1 MYFPWVSV
9 FISFLLC
16 LSSVFSYH
24 CSVSCSAA
32 HCQSA
37 DAPREVVGGGS
48 LYITPHKQ
56 SDVHTF
62 ATSVLLI
69 QGAFSRT
76 VSTTFISHTV
86 SSWTFCW
93 VKKRLFLIHEEAP
106 WLKCCISNEQRFK
119 EKAEFHV
126 VNRIER
132 FALSAG
138 YVFSTFY
145 CNNASI
151 FLLFLPRKTLDL
163 HLFTG
168 ATRATVL
175 ILAASHVS

>member
-1 MYFPWVSV
+1 MPPGRWW
-9 FISFLLC
+9 
-16 LSSVFSYH
+16 
-24 CSVSCSAA
+24 
-32 HCQSA
+32 
-37 DAPREVVGGGS
+37 GGGS

-69 QGAFSRT
+69 QGVFSRT

-93 VKKRLFLIHEEAP
+93 VKKRLFLLHEEAP

-151 FLLFLPRKTLDL
+151 FLLFLPRKTRSSPL
-163 HLFTG
+163 HGGNPGHCANSRCQSCVVTSTVG
-168 ATRATVL
+168 ACNNYHRE
-175 ILAASHVS
+175 SVSD